1 MDGRNVNLKFLQ
13 LIQKDREENQQYGLI
28 DIGSCGLH
36 TIHNA
41 FKTGAEETGKLK
53 RFSKQPIKSF
63 MTLHRKEKITLLS
76 LVRISLLHHFVQ
88 EGW

>member
-13 LIQKDREENQQYGLI
+13 LIQQDREENQQYGLI
-28 DIGSCGLH
+28 DIGS
-36 TIHNA
+36 
-41 FKTGAEETGKLK
+41 TGKLK